1 LQKYYKIYESKN
13 QLFFLFIFASPHNRT
28 DAILPKCH
36 FNFERRF
43 CIMPYVNIKITKEG
57 NVTPEQKRQLIE
69 GATKLLADVLHK
81 NTKTLVVT
89 IDEVDMDNWGIGGVP
104 VTELRKIAKE
114 KAAAEAKAA
123 AAAAKE
129 EAKAKKKAEKE
140 MAKAAKAEEK
150 AKKEAEKAAA
160 KAETKA
166 KKAEAKASEAA
177 AKEEVKAKKETAKT
191 AKKEKKAKKK

>member
-1 LQKYYKIYESKN
+1 
-13 QLFFLFIFASPHNRT
+13 
-28 DAILPKCH
+28 
-36 FNFERRF
+36 
-43 CIMPYVNIKITKEG
+43 MPYVNIKITREG

-114 KAAAEAKAA
+114 KAATEAKAA
-123 AAAAKE
+123 EAAAKE

-140 MAKAAKAEEK
+140 MAKAA
-150 AKKEAEKAAA
+150 
-160 KAETKA
+160 
-166 KKAEAKASEAA
+166 EAA
-177 AKEEVKAKKETAKT
+177 AKEEAKAKKAEEKA
-191 AKKEKKAKKK
+191 AKKEKKSKKK

>member
-1 LQKYYKIYESKN
+1 
-13 QLFFLFIFASPHNRT
+13 
-28 DAILPKCH
+28 
-36 FNFERRF
+36 
-43 CIMPYVNIKITKEG
+43 MPYVNIKITKEG

-123 AAAAKE
+123 AVAAKE

-160 KAETKA
+160 KEEAKAQKEAAKAEAKA
-166 KKAEAKASEAA
+166 KKAEEKA
-177 AKEEVKAKKETAKT
+177 

>member
-1 LQKYYKIYESKN
+1 
-13 QLFFLFIFASPHNRT
+13 
-28 DAILPKCH
+28 
-36 FNFERRF
+36 
-43 CIMPYVNIKITKEG
+43 MPYVNIKITKEG

-89 IDEVDMDNWGIGGVP
+89 IDEVDTDNWGIGGVP

-114 KAAAEAKAA
+114 KAAAAKVE

-150 AKKEAEKAAA
+150 AKKTAEKEAS
-160 KAETKA
+160 
-166 KKAEAKASEAA
+166 KKA
-177 AKEEVKAKKETAKT
+177 AKEQKAAKDDAPKDAEKP

>member
-1 LQKYYKIYESKN
+1 
-13 QLFFLFIFASPHNRT
+13 
-28 DAILPKCH
+28 
-36 FNFERRF
+36 
-43 CIMPYVNIKITKEG
+43 MPYVNIKITREG

-123 AAAAKE
+123 EAAAKE

-140 MAKAAKAEEK
+140 TAKAAKAEEK

-160 KAETKA
+160 KEEARA
-166 KKAEAKASEAA
+166 KKAEEKA
-177 AKEEVKAKKETAKT
+177 T
-191 AKKEKKAKKK
+191 KKEKKSKKK

>member
-1 LQKYYKIYESKN
+1 
-13 QLFFLFIFASPHNRT
+13 
-28 DAILPKCH
+28 
-36 FNFERRF
+36 
-43 CIMPYVNIKITKEG
+43 MPYVNIKITKEG

-114 KAAAEAKAA
+114 KAAAEAKA
-123 AAAAKE
+123 
-129 EAKAKKKAEKE
+129 KKKAEKE

>member
-1 LQKYYKIYESKN
+1 
-13 QLFFLFIFASPHNRT
+13 
-28 DAILPKCH
+28 
-36 FNFERRF
+36 
-43 CIMPYVNIKITKEG
+43 MPYVNIKITKEG

-123 AAAAKE
+123 EAAAKE
-129 EAKAKKKAEKE
+129 KAKAKKKAEKE
-140 MAKAAKAEEK
+140 MAKAA
-150 AKKEAEKAAA
+150 
-160 KAETKA
+160 
-166 KKAEAKASEAA
+166 EAA
-177 AKEEVKAKKETAKT
+177 AKEEAKT
-191 AKKEKKAKKK
+191 KKAEEKAAKKEKKSKKK

>member
-1 LQKYYKIYESKN
+1 
-13 QLFFLFIFASPHNRT
+13 
-28 DAILPKCH
+28 
-36 FNFERRF
+36 
-43 CIMPYVNIKITKEG
+43 MPYVNIKITREG

-114 KAAAEAKAA
+114 KASAEAKAA
-123 AAAAKE
+123 EAAAKE

-160 KAETKA
+160 KAA
-166 KKAEAKASEAA
+166 EAA
-177 AKEEVKAKKETAKT
+177 AKEEAKSKKAEEKA
-191 AKKEKKAKKK
+191 AKKEKKSKKK

>member
-1 LQKYYKIYESKN
+1 
-13 QLFFLFIFASPHNRT
+13 
-28 DAILPKCH
+28 
-36 FNFERRF
+36 
-43 CIMPYVNIKITKEG
+43 MPYVNIKITKEG

-104 VTELRKIAKE
+104 VTELRKIAKA
-114 KAAAEAKAA
+114 KADAAAKEAAT
-123 AAAAKE
+123 AAKE

-140 MAKAAKAEEK
+140 MTKAAKAEEK

-160 KAETKA
+160 KEEAKA
-166 KKAEAKASEAA
+166 KKAEEKA
-177 AKEEVKAKKETAKT
+177 
-191 AKKEKKAKKK
+191 AKKEKKARKK

>member
-1 LQKYYKIYESKN
+1 
-13 QLFFLFIFASPHNRT
+13 
-28 DAILPKCH
+28 
-36 FNFERRF
+36 
-43 CIMPYVNIKITKEG
+43 MPYVNIKITREG

-114 KAAAEAKAA
+114 KAATEAKAA
-123 AAAAKE
+123 ETSAKE

-140 MAKAAKAEEK
+140 MSKAAKAEEK
-150 AKKEAEKAAA
+150 AKKEAEKAA
-160 KAETKA
+160 TKA
-166 KKAEAKASEAA
+166 AESASKKAS
-177 AKEEVKAKKETAKT
+177 
-191 AKKEKKAKKK
+191 KKEKKSKKK